1 MGDGWQA
8 PHSPLSF
15 NPMSMSMCVRERFL
29 FTNNSLFHVCDLEAN
44 KKSAHTVTWARE
56 LVNYQPEPESEPY
69 VYVAEKVVEGVEMSF
84 ASLDASR
91 AGAA

>member
-1 MGDGWQA
+1 MRDRTRQTPKDGRRLA
-8 PHSPLSF
+8 STTLTPLLQSH
-15 NPMSMSMCVRERFL
+15 VHV
-29 FTNNSLFHVCDLEAN
+29 HVCDLEAN

-69 VYVAEKVVEGVEMSF
+69 VYVADKVVEGVEMSF